1 LELELDMNDH
11 SIRSDL
17 PPEKE
22 SIQAKCF
29 HPTEVFVEFKKE
41 EIEQSIPDRFERIVQ
56 LYPHRLA
63 VKAGDRSLTY
73 DALNRAAN
81 RIARAILAKRGTGSE
96 PIALLFEHGIDAI
109 TAIFG
114 VLKAGKF
121 YVALDSSFPPER
133 INYILKDS
141 EAPLILTNSR
151 NWSLCEK
158 LTSDTRA
165 LLNIDE
171 CVDSFSYENL
181 GLTVSLDDFARLR
194 YTSGSTGQ
202 PKGAVKAHRH
212 TARSADEIRIFLD
225 DRLSL
230 VHSVSFG
237 SSSDHL
243 FSSLLN
249 GASLFPFDIKS
260 EGILRLASWLREEQI
275 TICHL
280 PPAVFRQLADVLSGH
295 GKLPSLRIIRLSGA
309 PITRLDFDL
318 YKKISSP
325 GTFLKIGMGATEA
338 GRICSAVLDQT
349 FSFPQEGTAAGY
361 PRRGKQILLLDEN
374 GHEVGPNQP
383 GEIAVKG
390 RGLAS
395 GYWKNKDRVNAK
407 FVSDPGG
414 GDERIYLTG
423 DYGRMLPDG
432 FLIHLGRKDFMV
444 KIRGYRVEIVEIE
457 KALQAHP
464 RVRDAGVVA
473 WDREPGEKYL
483 VAYVVPR
490 KDPAPAVDDLRGF
503 LKEKLPDYMMP
514 SVFMFLESLPLTN
527 GKLDRT
533 ALPLP
538 DSKRPDLQLSYV
550 PPRNPA
556 EEKLTQIWEEILDI
570 RPIGVHD
577 DFFALG
583 GHSLLGT
590 RVILR
595 LAEVFHKELPLRS
608 LFDAPTIAGLADLI
622 QEAPRKEQSSRT
634 LDLHP
639 TPRAR
644 DLPLSFSQERLWFL
658 DQLEPGSRAYNL
670 PGAFRLKGPLQVD
683 CLERSLNEIV
693 KRHEVLRTTFSTLEG
708 RPVQRILPSLALDL
722 PVVNLRELSESER
735 EAKAQRLAK
744 EETHKPFDLAHGPLM
759 RAMLLRLDDEDHVIL
774 LSMHHIVADGWSMGV
789 LLQELSALYEAFS
802 KREPSPLP
810 ELPIQYADY
819 ARWQREWFQGEVLKT
834 QLAYWTKRLDGA
846 STLQLPTDRP
856 RLPAQSFCGA
866 RRSFVFSETLLNGLK
881 RLSNQYGVTLFMTLL
896 GAYQTLLHRYTGEDD
911 IAIGSPI
918 AGRNHSQVEGLIG
931 PFFNV
936 LVLRTNLSGNPTFRD
951 LLVRVRE
958 TCLDAYDH
966 ADLSFDKLVE
976 ELHPRRDLSHNPLF
990 QATFALRNTPTLL
1003 LELPGLTAQDFEIG
1017 SGIARVDL
1025 HLFFVVE
1032 SETTLRG
1039 WLSYNT
1045 DLFDASTINRMA
1057 GHFQMIVEA
1066 MVANPNQRIATL
1078 SILTEAE
1085 RHQLLV
1091 EWNSTEKDYPH
1102 NKCIH
1107 QLFEEQVERTPDAVA
1122 VVFEEQELTYDELN
1136 ARANQLSR
1144 YLRKHG
1150 VAPDVPVGI
1159 LMERS
1164 MDMVVALLGILK
1176 AGGAYVPLD
1185 PGYPKDRLAFMLED
1199 SQVAVLLTQQQ
1210 LAENLPYHDAHIVYL
1225 DRERIEIVSESDDS
1239 VICEVN
1245 PTNLAYVLYTS
1256 GSTGTPKGIAI
1267 EHHGPAALL
1276 SWAQAVFAPEDLA
1289 GVLASTSVCF
1299 DLSVFEL
1306 FAPLISGGK
1315 VILAENILVFPRL
1328 PAAADVTLV
1337 NTVPSAIDELLRT
1350 NTIPSSVRTIALAGE
1365 PLKTRLVQQIYGSTS
1380 VKQVYDLYGPS
1391 EGTTYSTCALRTSD
1405 GPETIGRPIANTQI
1419 YILDTDLQP
1428 VPVGVPGEVHI
1439 SGKGLARGYLNRSEL
1454 TAEKFTPNPFSK
1466 EPGARLYRTGDL
1478 ARYLPDGN
1486 IEFRGR
1492 TDHQVKVFGFRIE
1505 LEETETV
1512 LGQHPAVA
1520 ATVVMA
1526 REDAP
1531 GGKRLVA
1538 YVVLNED
1545 QAATVSELRTFLQAK
1560 LPNYMIPSAFVLL
1573 DSLPLTPNGKV
1584 DRGALPPPNQTRPEL
1599 ERSFLAPRTPSEQ
1612 LLTAIW
1618 AQILELDKIGVH
1630 DNFFDLGGHSLL
1642 ATQIVS
1648 RIRETLQI
1656 ELPLRRLFEKP
1667 TIAELAELI
1676 SEERCRKMDSADMSG
1691 ILTELES
1698 MSDEAA
1704 QKSMT
1709 EGFVDHT
1716 ES

>member
-1 LELELDMNDH
+1 MNDH
-11 SIRSDL
+11 SIPSDL
-17 PPEKE
+17 PPEQE
-22 SIQAKCF
+22 AIRPECF
-29 HPTEVFVEFKKE
+29 HPIGMFVEFKNE
-41 EIEQSIPDRFERIVQ
+41 EIEQTIPDRFERIVH

-63 VKAGDRSLTY
+63 VKAGDRLLTY

-81 RIARAILAKRGTGSE
+81 RIARAILAKRGVGSE

-109 TAIFG
+109 TAIFA

-121 YVALDSSFPPER
+121 YVALDSSFPLER

-151 NWSLCEK
+151 NWSLFEK

-165 LLNIDE
+165 WLKIDE
-171 CVDSFSYENL
+171 IGDSFSDENL
-181 GLTVSLDDFARLR
+181 GLTVSLDDFTRLL

-202 PKGAVKAHRH
+202 PKGAVKSHRND
-212 TARSADEIRIFLD
+212 ARSADEIRIFLD
-225 DRLSL
+225 DRFSL

-260 EGILRLASWLREEQI
+260 EGIQRLANWLREEQI

-280 PPAVFRQLADVLSGH
+280 PPAVFRQLADVLSDE
-295 GKLPSLRIIRLSGA
+295 KVSSLRIIRLSGA
-309 PITRLDFDL
+309 PITRLDFEL
-318 YKKISSP
+318 YKKISFP

-349 FSFPQEGTAAGY
+349 FSFPEEGTAAGY

-395 GYWKNKDRVNAK
+395 GYWKNTDHANAK
-407 FVSDPGG
+407 FVSDPG

-423 DYGRMLPDG
+423 DLGRMLPDG

-490 KDPAPAVDDLRGF
+490 EDPVPTVDDLRGF

-514 SVFMFLESLPLTN
+514 AVFMFLKSLPLTN

-550 PPRNPA
+550 PSRNLS
-556 EEKLTQIWEEILDI
+556 EEKLKEIWEEILDI
-570 RPIGVHD
+570 RPIGIHD

-583 GHSLLGT
+583 GHSLLGS

-595 LAEVFHKELPLRS
+595 IAEVFHKELPLRS

-622 QEAPRKEQSSRT
+622 QEAPRKEQSSQT
-634 LDLHP
+634 HPLHS
-639 TPRAR
+639 TPRVE

-658 DQLEPGSRAYNL
+658 DQLEPGNTAYNL

-693 KRHEVLRTTFSTLEG
+693 KRHEVLRTTFSTVEG
-708 RPVQRILPSLALDL
+708 RPVQRIVSSLALDL
-722 PVVNLRELSESER
+722 PSVNLRELSESER

-744 EETHKPFDLAHGPLM
+744 EETQKPFDLARGPLM
-759 RAMLLRLDDEDHVIL
+759 RAMLLRLDDEDHAML
-774 LSMHHIVADGWSMGV
+774 LSMHYIVSDGWSMGV

-802 KREPSPLP
+802 KREPSPLA
-810 ELPIQYADY
+810 ELPVQYADY
-819 ARWQREWFQGEVLKT
+819 AQWQREWFQGEVLKS
-834 QLAYWTKRLDGA
+834 QLAYWKKQLDGF
-846 STLQLPTDRP
+846 STLQLPTDRR

-866 RRSFVFSETLLNGLK
+866 RQSFVLSETLLRGLK
-881 RLSNQYGVTLFMTLL
+881 ELSNQYGVTLFMTLL
-896 GAYQTLLHRYTGEDD
+896 GAYQTLLHRYSGQDD
-911 IAIGSPI
+911 IVIGSPI
-918 AGRNHSQVEGLIG
+918 AGRNHSQIEGLIG
-931 PFFNV
+931 PFVNV
-936 LVLRTNLSGNPTFRD
+936 LVLRTNLSGNPTFGD
-951 LLVRVRE
+951 LLARLRE
-958 TCLDAYDH
+958 ICLDAYDH
-966 ADLSFDKLVE
+966 ADLSFEKLVE
-976 ELHPRRDLSHNPLF
+976 ELHPQRDLSHNPLF
-990 QATFALRNTPTLL
+990 QVTFALRNTPTLL
-1003 LELPGLTAQDFEIG
+1003 LELPGLTAQDFEIA
-1017 SGIARVDL
+1017 SGIARCDL
-1025 HLFFVVE
+1025 HLYLAVE

-1045 DLFDASTINRMA
+1045 DLFDASTIKRMA
-1057 GHFQMIVEA
+1057 EHFEMIVEA

-1078 SILTEAE
+1078 PILTEAE

-1102 NKCIH
+1102 NKCIP

-1122 VVFEEQELTYDELN
+1122 VVFEEQELTYGELN

-1150 VAPDVPVGI
+1150 VAPDVLVGI

-1164 MDMVVALLGILK
+1164 IDMVVALLGILK

-1185 PGYPKDRLAFMLED
+1185 PGFPKDRLAFMLED

-1210 LAENLPYHDAHIVYL
+1210 LAENLPHHDAHIVNL
-1225 DRERIEIVSESDDS
+1225 DRERTEIVSESDDN
-1239 VICEVN
+1239 IGCDVN

-1256 GSTGTPKGIAI
+1256 GSTGTPKGVAI
-1267 EHHGPAALL
+1267 EHDGPAALL

-1337 NTVPSAIDELLRT
+1337 NTVPSVIDELLKT
-1350 NTIPSSVRTIALAGE
+1350 NTLPSSVRTIALAGE
-1365 PLKTRLVQQIYGSTS
+1365 PLKTRLVQQIYASTS
-1380 VKQVYDLYGPS
+1380 VKRVYDLYGPS

-1405 GPETIGRPIANTQI
+1405 GPEIIGRPIANTQI
-1419 YILDTDLQP
+1419 YILDADLHP

-1439 SGKGLARGYLNRSEL
+1439 GGQGLARGYLNHSEL
-1454 TAEKFTPNPFSK
+1454 TAAKFTPNPFSK
-1466 EPGARLYRTGDL
+1466 EPGTRLYKTGDL

-1492 TDHQVKVFGFRIE
+1492 TDYQVKVFGFRIE
-1505 LEETETV
+1505 LEETEKV

-1520 ATVVMA
+1520 TTVVIA
-1526 REDAP
+1526 RKDVS
-1531 GGKRLVA
+1531 GSKRLVA
-1538 YVVLNED
+1538 YVVLNHD

-1560 LPNYMIPSAFVLL
+1560 LPNYMIPSGFVFLN
-1573 DSLPLTPNGKV
+1573 SLPLTPNGKV

-1612 LLTAIW
+1612 LLAAIW
-1618 AQILELDKIGVH
+1618 AQILKLDKIGVH

-1642 ATQIVS
+1642 ATQIVL
-1648 RIRETLQI
+1648 RIRETFEI

-1676 SEERCRKMDSADMSG
+1676 TEERCRKMDSADMSG
-1691 ILTELES
+1691 ILTELEA
-1698 MSDEAA
+1698 MSDEEA

-1709 EGFVDHT
+1709 EGLVDHP